1 MEKSIDDANAGVQLI
16 LQRSRLHSPFTAYVY
31 NQSLCGFFG
40 RESPRGVDG

>member
-31 NQSLCGFFG
+31 NESLCGFLDERVQEG
-40 RESPRGVDG
+40 